1 MTVKYHC
8 RILPEYTGSV
18 HCHAA
23 GHRQPDPEVSIV
35 RYCPECGTKLEV
47 DELYCHHCGAQ
58 IPQDNEETE
67 QMVLSRPVHISEA
80 EKAVKVEEKT
90 SE

>member
-1 MTVKYHC
+1 M
-8 RILPEYTGSV
+8 
-18 HCHAA
+18 
-23 GHRQPDPEVSIV
+23 
-35 RYCPECGTKLEV
+35 

-67 QMVLSRPVHISEA
+67 QMVLSRPVHISET
-80 EKAVKVEEKT
+80 EKAAKVEEKA